1 MPLSVYNLAIVQF
14 WESIVRKILFA
25 SSEVHPLM
33 KTGGLADVSASLP
46 LALSQM
52 QQDIRIIMP
61 AYRATLNQLGD
72 CPVVASVK
80 LDGYHQPIHI
90 LQAQLPDSDVIV
102 WLVDSAEHFDRDGG
116 PYCDPN
122 GADWADN
129 AARFTL
135 FCRAVVTVATDQ
147 VGLSWLPEVV
157 HCNDWQTGLI
167 PALLS
172 IEKRRPATVF
182 TIHNM
187 AYQGLFSRE
196 VFEMLDL
203 PESLWQVEGIE
214 FYGMMS
220 FMKGGLIYAD
230 HITSVSPTYAQE
242 ICHYDYGYG
251 LEGLLELRAKQ
262 SRLSG
267 IVNGI
272 DTHEW
277 NPQTDKFISNQYSIK
292 NLKPKTL
299 NKKALQQ
306 HFFLPES
313 NETLLFGMI
322 SRLVSQKGVDL
333 TIDAINRLL
342 TEGKDIQLVCLGS
355 GEAGFEQDLRVLR
368 ARFPNKVGIQFGYD
382 EALAHKIEAG
392 VDAFL
397 MPSRFEPCGLNQM
410 YSLRYGTL
418 PVVRNT
424 GGLADTVVDAS
435 EDNRKQM
442 LATGFKFD
450 QPTVEDLYDTLLK
463 VDELFS
469 HPRLWRRMM
478 LTAMVQDF
486 SWINSAQAYQHL
498 YQQLVDNS

>member
-1 MPLSVYNLAIVQF
+1 M
-14 WESIVRKILFA
+14 RKILFA

-72 CPVVASVK
+72 CPLVST
-80 LDGYHQPIHI
+80 LQLEGYQHPVNI
-90 LQAQLPDSDVIV
+90 LQTTLPDSDVIV
-102 WLVDSAEHFDRDGG
+102 WLVDSADHFDRDGG
-116 PYCDPN
+116 PYCDSD
-122 GADWADN
+122 GEDWADN
-129 AARFTL
+129 AARFAL
-135 FCRAVVTVATDQ
+135 FCRAAVAVALDQ
-147 VGLSWLPEVV
+147 AGLNWQPEVV

-172 IEKRRPATVF
+172 LQTHRIATVF

-187 AYQGLFSRE
+187 AYQGLFSRQM
-196 VFEMLDL
+196 FETLDL
-203 PESLWQVEGIE
+203 PEQLWQVEGIE

-251 LEGLLELRAKQ
+251 LEGLLTLRAEQ

-272 DTHEW
+272 DTNEW
-277 NPQTDKFISNQYSIK
+277 NPQTDKFIDHQYSVK
-292 NLKPKTL
+292 TLRPKTL
-299 NKKALQQ
+299 NKKALQK

-313 NETLLFGMI
+313 SETLLFGMI
-322 SRLVSQKGVDL
+322 SRLVAQKGVDL
-333 TIDAINRLL
+333 TIDAIDRMLS
-342 TEGKDIQLVCLGS
+342 EGKNIQLVCLGS
-355 GEAGFEQDLRVLR
+355 GEAALEQDLRVLR
-368 ARFPNKVGIQFGYD
+368 ARFPDKVGIQFGYD

-392 VDAFL
+392 ADAFL

-442 LATGFKFD
+442 LATGFKFEE
-450 QPTVEDLYDTLLK
+450 PTVEDLYDTLLK

-486 SWINSAQAYQHL
+486 GWINSAQAYLQL
-498 YQQLVDNS
+498 YKQLVDNS